1 MADASSVGLLSYDPG
16 GGHTDQLRDLSLALA
31 IAELTNRRVVWP
43 AYFHHRDVNV
53 WTNRQ
58 VVARLAR
65 KRSRLSS
72 IIEVVGSSVQLI
84 E

>member
-43 AYFHHRDVNV
+43 ACFPYGPRPP
-53 WTNRQ
+53 TS
-58 VVARLAR
+58 
-65 KRSRLSS
+65 KRSLEASHATQGTSGTERR
-72 IIEVVGSSVQLI
+72 EHRPT
-84 E
+84 